1 MAEDKPSRPRT
12 VAGKVMAILET
23 FADSNARLSLTE
35 ICRRSDLPLGTGH
48 RLVGELTRASFL
60 ERLPGG
66 TYRVGTRLW
75 RIGAQPSAVSGLR
88 ELALPHMEDL
98 YEGTHENVQ
107 LAVLRQGK
115 ALYIE
120 RLRGSRSVPIVTRV
134 GAELPLHATAVGK
147 ILLAHAPADQCDQI
161 LAAGL
166 PAHTAHTM
174 TDPDVLRACLA
185 QVRRTGFVVT
195 REEMT
200 LGTSSVAAPV
210 TDVEHRV
217 VAALSVVARSHGSDP
232 RHLLPAVVTGAR
244 ALSRDVAAYW
254 IPEGSWGVGTS

>member
-1 MAEDKPSRPRT
+1 MAHEQPVRPRT

-35 ICRRSDLPLGTGH
+35 ICRRSGLPLGTGH
-48 RLVGELTRASFL
+48 RLVGELTRACFL

-66 TYRVGTRLW
+66 SYRVGTRLW

-107 LAVLRQGK
+107 LAVLRDGK

-120 RLRGSRSVPIVTRV
+120 RIRGARSVPIVTRV

-147 ILLAHAPADQCDQI
+147 VLLAYAPEDLCAEI
-161 LAAGL
+161 IGAGL
-166 PAHTAHTM
+166 AAHTAYTM
-174 TDPDVLRACLA
+174 TDPDVLRACLV
-185 QVRRTGFVVT
+185 QVHRNGFAVT
-195 REEMT
+195 KEEMT

-210 TDVEHRV
+210 TDVDHQV
-217 VAALSVVARSHGSDP
+217 VAALSVVARSRGTDP

-254 IPEGSWGVGTS
+254 VPEGS